1 MVVCIGVYSDILE
14 EQVFAK
20 IKSQR
25 EMYAKKIEK
34 TVTNSPTSGK
44 TFGGKCHSVETHI
57 LIHELHRKILRQ

>member
-25 EMYAKKIEK
+25 EMYAKKMEK
-34 TVTNSPTSGK
+34 TVTNSPTSEK
-44 TFGGKCHSVETHI
+44 TRRCQSMVSDN
-57 LIHELHRKILRQ
+57 R